1 MRPMAWKGMVAQGVV
16 LSLLQTAFPP
26 DKNIL
31 HTNPLD
37 AFSSRTRNNLS
48 VTNGREMEYPNISLL
63 LQKPKVQVKSLFET
77 LIHFYGKKKKSQL
90 RVKKKNTLNSV
101 RTFHSS

>member
-1 MRPMAWKGMVAQGVV
+1 MRPMAWKGMVTQGVV

-63 LQKPKVQVKSLFET
+63 LQKPKLQVKSLSEI
-77 LIHFYGKKKKSQL
+77 LIHFHEKKEKKAIKSQE
-90 RVKKKNTLNSV
+90 KKIL
-101 RTFHSS
+101 

>member
-1 MRPMAWKGMVAQGVV
+1 MRPMAWKGMVAQGAV

-37 AFSSRTRNNLS
+37 ALPEEERSFQN
-48 VTNGREMEYPNISLL
+48 
-63 LQKPKVQVKSLFET
+63 QK
-77 LIHFYGKKKKSQL
+77 
-90 RVKKKNTLNSV
+90 
-101 RTFHSS
+101 